1 MKDLNKLILQLTLV
15 ASAVRQATTHEPED
29 TANNAVN
36 DYCTEQAYGNALISA
51 LQARLS
57 NSQARA
63 KQLSAD
69 VALLALAA
77 ARYATTPKG
86 QGYAALHTLAQER
99 LTKHVSSIEAKQ
111 QVITQGIAAISRKLG
126 ELAGLEALTQGTY
139 SKGTQATTEGA
150 GNPILQT
157 TPKLCQTQ
165 TTYTA
170 KSTIDCS
177 NKKAS
182 YPTVQAVEHAVGTLK
197 TLALRSADNIKT
209 AGLTLTMEV
218 SPNINLG
225 NTALTPIPNEP
236 GCYKSGDVGSTT
248 SGTHTVAI
256 RAPTISAPFTKG
268 DLNIESLLQERS
280 SQQPQPAPADPTTK
294 TSILTSDGE
303 LAQAFDEAQK
313 ATMATPERVLEQD
326 IEAIVGEQA
335 IQEAAKHAL
344 ERTEEAIKIKEEPS
358 KLAKK
363 LFGGDGAKLKES
375 FFDPLKNDKTTI
387 PDGDGKIE
395 GSTQVIAEG
404 PNFAAAMA
412 YYTVQNLKKAAQA
425 SAGAKPEEEKKDGD
439 NKATAAYC
447 KATEEGR
454 CDKTKCIWAQPI

>member
-1 MKDLNKLILQLTLV
+1 
-15 ASAVRQATTHEPED
+15 
-29 TANNAVN
+29 
-36 DYCTEQAYGNALISA
+36 
-51 LQARLS
+51 
-57 NSQARA
+57 
-63 KQLSAD
+63 
-69 VALLALAA
+69 
-77 ARYATTPKG
+77 
-86 QGYAALHTLAQER
+86 
-99 LTKHVSSIEAKQ
+99 
-111 QVITQGIAAISRKLG
+111 
-126 ELAGLEALTQGTY
+126 
-139 SKGTQATTEGA
+139 
-150 GNPILQT
+150 
-157 TPKLCQTQ
+157 
-165 TTYTA
+165 
-170 KSTIDCS
+170 
-177 NKKAS
+177 
-182 YPTVQAVEHAVGTLK
+182 
-197 TLALRSADNIKT
+197 
-209 AGLTLTMEV
+209 MEV
-218 SPNINLG
+218 SPNINLEG
-225 NTALTPIPNEP
+225 TALAPITNEP

-268 DLNIESLLQERS
+268 DLNIESFLQERS
-280 SQQPQPAPADPTTK
+280 RQQPQPAPADPTTK

-303 LAQAFDEAQK
+303 LAQAFDKAQK
-313 ATMATPERVLEQD
+313 ATMETPERVLEQD

-425 SAGAKPEEEKKDGD
+425 SAGAKPEGEKKDGD
-439 NKATAAYC
+439 NKATAAYF
-447 KATEEGR
+447 KATEEG
-454 CDKTKCIWAQPI
+454 KWTKQSAFGSSQYENMWLRYRERPAIFRESQI